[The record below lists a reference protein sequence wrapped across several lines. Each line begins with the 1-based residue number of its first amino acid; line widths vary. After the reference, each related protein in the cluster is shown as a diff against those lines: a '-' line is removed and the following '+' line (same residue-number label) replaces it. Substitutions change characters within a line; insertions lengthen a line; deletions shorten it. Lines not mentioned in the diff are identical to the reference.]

1 MLGPGLGPVPE
12 LGLGPVPELELELD
26 LDLGLNSIGELP
38 KQQKVRKT

>member
-1 MLGPGLGPVPE
+1 MAALPE
-12 LGLGPVPELELELD
+12 QVVELELELELELD